1 MISHLFRKNVEERRK
16 IFKLEIA
23 ATGGPHVKKEQR
35 IKKNKEF
42 QHVFQDGKSMANRQF
57 VIYTLEKKEQPEFR
71 IGLSVS
77 KKIGNAVTRNR
88 IKRLVRQ
95 AFLEMKEQLPGYV
108 DIVVIARKPTAEMSY
123 EEVQKSL
130 QHIIR
135 KLPMLSNKKR

>member
-1 MISHLFRKNVEERRK
+1 MR
-16 IFKLEIA
+16 
-23 ATGGPHVKKEQR
+23 KEQR

-42 QHVFQDGKSMANRQF
+42 QHVFQGGKSMANRQF
-57 VIYTLEKKEQPEFR
+57 VIYALEKKEQPQFR

-108 DIVVIARKPTAEMSY
+108 DIVVIARKPTAEMTY
-123 EEVQKSL
+123 EEVEKSL
-130 QHIIR
+130 HHVIR
-135 KLPMLSNKKR
+135 KIPVLSKTRGN